1 MKRIVSVL
9 MSIVFVL
16 SCVVFIMPP
25 NIVLAAN
32 YTWPLKTS
40 INISREFTGS
50 NYKTQHTGCDFSC
63 SLGNDVYAIADGTVV
78 TATDYGC
85 TGSHYGG
92 TPACSKGSSC
102 PAAKASS
109 DGKGSY
115 ANRIC
120 IDHGNG
126 VYSFY
131 AHLSTG
137 TFKVKSG
144 DRVRQGQL
152 IAKTGT
158 SGKSTGPHLHFEIR
172 VGGNSTNYAK
182 NPRNYLTKVNP
193 VPNTVTTTPSIW
205 KNSDS
210 YTVGNSATLTWNS
223 VDNATGYWF
232 SVWYK
237 GEQIVT
243 TQVSGN
249 SEYTLNNLGEGEY
262 TAYITAYNDSSSKQ
276 GSVTFR
282 VNYVSGEQTIP
293 NGRYQICSALDNS
306 SVISI
311 SGASTDDEANV
322 LLYANERHDN
332 QYFDFEYLGNGY
344 YKITAKHSGKVLDV
358 YWEKMEAGANVQQYY
373 WNNGDNQQ
381 WVVKDAGDGYF
392 YIISKSNSLYM
403 DVYGG
408 VASNDV
414 NIDTYTGHGGTS
426 EKWKLIPAGEQSV
439 ADGKYQIC
447 TALDDSSVIS
457 ISEASKDACANAL
470 LYANENHKNQVFNFE
485 YQGDGYY
492 KIIARHSG
500 MALDVYNSEQS
511 SGANVEQYPWKN
523 SDNQKWVVKP
533 AGDGYYYIVSKG
545 NGLYLDVYGG
555 VAVNDANIDTY
566 FGHGGASEKWHLIP
580 VNEPEN
586 LLTVKGCSVSLKE
599 NIGVNMYASFSD
611 DILEDDGAKVR
622 FTYADNSYIEVPL
635 SNYMSTTYNNEN
647 VKKITFDTVP
657 AKLTEKIKVSVIK
670 SDDTQT
676 NMFSFSTSDYLY
688 ALINSTDKSIDANPK
703 NIAKALL
710 NYGAY
715 SQIYFG
721 VDTADLANK
730 KLTDNTVE
738 KTDSDT
744 VIKPIQGQENGL
756 FSNKDFEYI
765 GSSLVCDS
773 STDLKLYFVNKSR
786 LTMKQIENQYDI
798 SVGNKNTH
806 GFDVGTDGNI
816 LWIKVKDLR
825 PNELEEMYSVRILSD
840 DGSVIVETSPSVYI
854 KKALLSGNVKLENL
868 CKAMWMYGQAV
879 KDYGK

>member
-1 MKRIVSVL
+1 MKRVVSVL
-9 MSIVFVL
+9 MSIVVVL

-50 NYKTQHTGCDFSC
+50 NCKTQHTGCDFSC

-144 DRVRQGQL
+144 DRARQGQL

-223 VDNATGYWF
+223 VDNATGYWL

-243 TQVSGN
+243 TQVSGS

-358 YWEKMEAGANVQQYY
+358 YWEKMEVGANVQQYY

-447 TALDDSSVIS
+447 T
-457 ISEASKDACANAL
+457 
-470 LYANENHKNQVFNFE
+470 
-485 YQGDGYY
+485 
-492 KIIARHSG
+492 
-500 MALDVYNSEQS
+500 
-511 SGANVEQYPWKN
+511 
-523 SDNQKWVVKP
+523 
-533 AGDGYYYIVSKG
+533 
-545 NGLYLDVYGG
+545 
-555 VAVNDANIDTY
+555 
-566 FGHGGASEKWHLIP
+566 
-580 VNEPEN
+580 
-586 LLTVKGCSVSLKE
+586 
-599 NIGVNMYASFSD
+599 
-611 DILEDDGAKVR
+611 
-622 FTYADNSYIEVPL
+622 
-635 SNYMSTTYNNEN
+635 
-647 VKKITFDTVP
+647 
-657 AKLTEKIKVSVIK
+657 
-670 SDDTQT
+670 
-676 NMFSFSTSDYLY
+676 
-688 ALINSTDKSIDANPK
+688 
-703 NIAKALL
+703 
-710 NYGAY
+710 
-715 SQIYFG
+715 
-721 VDTADLANK
+721 
-730 KLTDNTVE
+730 
-738 KTDSDT
+738 
-744 VIKPIQGQENGL
+744 
-756 FSNKDFEYI
+756 
-765 GSSLVCDS
+765 
-773 STDLKLYFVNKSR
+773 
-786 LTMKQIENQYDI
+786 
-798 SVGNKNTH
+798 
-806 GFDVGTDGNI
+806 
-816 LWIKVKDLR
+816 
-825 PNELEEMYSVRILSD
+825 VRIMN
-840 DGSVIVETSPSVYI
+840 I
-854 KKALLSGNVKLENL
+854 
-868 CKAMWMYGQAV
+868 QATGISSSIFM
-879 KDYGK
+879 KWTMLFI